1 MRNIL
6 VDSLKQT
13 PLEEKNFEIVER
25 KGIGH
30 PDTICDAIMDRVS
43 VSLSREY
50 LEKFG
55 DIMHHN
61 ADKSLLVA
69 GDTEPRFGGGVVKA
83 PMLLIF
89 GDRATSEVSGV
100 KIPVS
105 EITIQAAKS
114 WVKENLRFVDP
125 EKHLRY
131 QVELKP
137 GSPELMDIFNR
148 KGKVLGA
155 NDTSAAVGYAP
166 MTQTETMVLQAERF
180 INSPDFKKRFPMAG
194 EDVKVM
200 GLRKNSDLHLT
211 VGVAFVDKYVESEDA
226 YFEMRTGMSDEILKF
241 VRERTN
247 FKNVSIQLNTLD
259 AKGRGVYGTYL
270 TVLGTSAESGDS
282 GQVGRGNRVN
292 GVFPLNRPL
301 CSEAAAGKNPV
312 SHAGKIYNLLTHHIA
327 NQVYNQVEGIR
338 EIYVWLLSKI
348 GEPIDQPVIASAH
361 VIMEEGA
368 VFNDA
373 SHEINRVIDY
383 ELEHIDKFCEAL
395 AYGRLQIY

>member
-13 PLEEKNFEIVER
+13 PLDEKNFEIVER

-30 PDTICDAIMDRVS
+30 PDTICDAIMDKVS
-43 VSLSREY
+43 VNLCKEY

-55 DIMHHN
+55 AILHHN

-69 GDTEPRFGGGVVKA
+69 GDTEPRFGGGQMKA
-83 PMLLIF
+83 SMLLIF
-89 GDRATSEVSGV
+89 GDRATSDVNGV
-100 KIPVS
+100 KIPVQ
-105 EITIQAAKS
+105 EIAMQSAKS
-114 WVKENLRFVDP
+114 WIKENLRFVDP

-131 QVELKP
+131 QVELKL
-137 GSPELMDIFNR
+137 GSPGLVDIFNR
-148 KGKVLGA
+148 KGKFLGA

-166 MTQTETMVLQAERF
+166 MTQTETIVLQTERF

-200 GLRKNSDLHLT
+200 GLRKNGDLYLT
-211 VGVAFVDKYVESEDA
+211 IGTAFVDKYVENEDA
-226 YFEMRTGMSDEILKF
+226 YFKEKAEISDEIYRF
-241 VRERTN
+241 VRERTT
-247 FKNVSIQLNTLD
+247 FKNVSVQLNTLD
-259 AKGRGVYGTYL
+259 VMGRGVNGVYL

-312 SHAGKIYNLLTHHIA
+312 SHVGKIYNLLTHHIA

-348 GEPIDQPVIASAH
+348 GEPIDQPAFATAH
-361 VIMEEGA
+361 VVMKEGSS
-368 VFNDA
+368 FSDA
-373 SHEINRVIDY
+373 SHGIEQVIDY
-383 ELEHIDKFCEAL
+383 ELENIDKFCEAL
-395 AYGRLQIY
+395 AFGRLQIY